1 MRVMCARLALLLAL
15 SFVPRFASAHEPGLR
30 FEWHAPQGCPSRQA
44 VLEQA
49 EKLLGR
55 SLTVITPVELALEAH
70 VTRPGE
76 SWQLDVL
83 QRSSTG
89 TRARSV
95 KAASCQ
101 ELADATALFMALA
114 VDPSLAASG
123 AASAAFPGE
132 QQPEPQ
138 APARE
143 AEAVPAPTATGSA
156 SAEPPSDPAQPPVPD
171 RPLRVHAGLSVALT
185 AGRLP
190 GKAFGSV
197 LHAGVSRRSWLWL
210 AELGFHPERQATVAG
225 SGAGGDLSMLGLST
239 GAGYLVDLEP
249 MAVGPVLGVEVGW
262 LRGSGTGV
270 QNPTRA
276 DVLLLSAHA
285 GARYALTL
293 SHEWAL
299 TAAGAF
305 SALANRPRFVL
316 DGIGPVYQPERWGW
330 RLGVGAEWRS
340 P

>member
-30 FEWHAPQGCPSRQA
+30 FEWHAPQGCPSRAA
-44 VLEQA
+44 VIEQA

-55 SLTVITPVELALEAH
+55 SLTVVAPVELALEAH

-95 KAASCQ
+95 KAGSCQ

-114 VDPSLAASG
+114 VDPSLGASG
-123 AASAAFPGE
+123 AASAAFPAE
-132 QQPEPQ
+132 QQAE
-138 APARE
+138 ASTPASE
-143 AEAVPAPTATGSA
+143 AEAVPAPAAASA
-156 SAEPPSDPAQPPVPD
+156 SAEPRAVPARPPVAD
-171 RPLRVHAGLSVALT
+171 RPPRVHAGLSVALT

-190 GKAFGSV
+190 GKAFASV

-210 AELGFHPERQATVAG
+210 AELGFHPERQASVAG
-225 SGAGGDLSMLGLST
+225 SRAGGDLSMLGLST
-239 GAGYLVDLEP
+239 GAGYLLDLEP
-249 MAVGPVLGVEVGW
+249 MAVGPVAGVEIGW
-262 LRGSGTGV
+262 LRGTGTGV

-276 DVLLLSAHA
+276 GVLLLSAHA

-293 SHEWAL
+293 SREWAL
-299 TAAGAF
+299 TAAGAV